1 MTNIRCKGK
10 REIDLLAIDPKTGQ
24 KFHIESTVWTNRK
37 LNLRTLEQLVE
48 TKFNDPRVKER
59 IREFFGESEYKRWL
73 VVSPQ
78 KVDSQLDEIARNKF
92 DLEIEYIDTML
103 RMIMRKLRFGSR
115 DQVSRILEI
124 VKLKE
129 DFDRKHFVHTVK
141 KSRLLSEH

>member
-24 KFHIESTVWTNRK
+24 KFHVESTVWTNRK
-37 LNLRTLEQLVE
+37 LSLKTLERLVE

-59 IREFFGESEYKRWL
+59 IREFFGESEYRRWL

-78 KVDSQLDEIARNKF
+78 KVDSQLVEIARNKF
-92 DLEIEYIDTML
+92 GLEIEYIDMML
-103 RMIMRKLRFGSR
+103 RMIMTKLRFGSR
-115 DQVSRILEI
+115 DQVLRILEI

-129 DFDRKHFVHTVK
+129 DFDRTHFVPPVK
-141 KSRLLSEH
+141 KPRL